1 MSTLLV
7 STLCACGGGL
17 TLRERRATVE
27 PPGKLVVVF
36 DVSAS
41 DGPVAGLEASH
52 FTVFEGPR
60 QLDPSEMAVDNPDL
74 RDQLHTLL
82 LLDMS
87 RNPSAEDKQAMAVAT
102 KGFVAKLPPKSRIGV
117 YAFDGDPAPTPIVA
131 MTRVGHLT
139 GQIEGTA
146 PPPEDKPGMAQAGE
160 PPAADAAEPPLQQ
173 DAAGAPAAEAEA
185 APSGSLDDIATFTPR
200 DPSRDLHGSYK
211 VAMQVMEQQ
220 LAATSA
226 GPMAIGAIVLVTRG
240 PDLAG
245 RVGRLDMKQA
255 LDAAGARFTRI
266 GVAVG
271 TEAIEAPLGMFSDWD
286 MIEVLDMQGLALA
299 LLGTAD
305 RLDALGR
312 SHYVVGACS
321 AARAGPQTLR
331 IEARRNLRSAD
342 GRERTQSGSLRYQF
356 DATGFG
362 PGCNPSV
369 TTSSSAA
376 PESP

>member
-1 MSTLLV
+1 MIRFRWLLV
-7 STLCACGGGL
+7 LLVMLCACGGGL
-17 TLRERRATVE
+17 TLRERMATVE

-36 DVSAS
+36 DVRAP
-41 DGPVAGLEASH
+41 DGPVAGLEASN
-52 FTVFEGPR
+52 FTIFEGQR
-60 QLDPSEMAVDNPDL
+60 QLQPNSEMALKNPDL

-87 RNPSAEDKQAMAVAT
+87 RNPSPADKQAMAEAT
-102 KGFVAKLPPKSRIGV
+102 KAFVAKLPPQSRVGV

-131 MTRVGHLT
+131 MTAAGPLSGAPAV
-139 GQIEGTA
+139 A
-146 PPPEDKPGMAQAGE
+146 PPPEDKPGTAQGGE
-160 PPAADAAEPPLQQ
+160 PPPASETPEGPAEADA
-173 DAAGAPAAEAEA
+173 DGAPAVLD

-220 LAATSA
+220 LGSA
-226 GPMAIGAIVLVTRG
+226 SMAIGAIVLVTRG

-245 RVGRLDMKQA
+245 RMGRLDIKQA
-255 LDAAGARFTRI
+255 IDASAHRFTRI
-266 GVAVG
+266 GLAVG
-271 TEAIEAPLGMFSDWD
+271 KEAIEAPLSAFSDWD
-286 MIEVLDMQGLALA
+286 MVEVIDMTGLGLA

-305 RLDALGR
+305 RIDALGR

-331 IEARRNLRSAD
+331 IEARRNLRTAD
-342 GRERTQSGSLRYQF
+342 GRERSQSGSLRYQF

-362 PGCNPSV
+362 PGCDPTV
-369 TTSSSAA
+369 K
-376 PESP
+376 